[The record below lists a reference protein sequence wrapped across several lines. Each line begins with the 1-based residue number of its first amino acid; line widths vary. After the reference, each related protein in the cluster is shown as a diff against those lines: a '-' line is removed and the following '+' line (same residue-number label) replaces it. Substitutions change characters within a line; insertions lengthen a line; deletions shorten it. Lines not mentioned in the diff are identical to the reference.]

1 MKTLI
6 LKKGFVSL
14 ADVNG
19 QLHITDTKN
28 HIFPIEWTGS
38 ANDINP
44 PVRIFYGS
52 QATATADFQTKTYF
66 SDYGNLVH
74 QNGQHKLHSDKDG
87 KYFKNNYKKGE
98 KIIFAH

>member
-19 QLHITDTKN
+19 QLHITDAKN

-74 QNGQHKLHSDKDG
+74 QNGQHKLHEDADG